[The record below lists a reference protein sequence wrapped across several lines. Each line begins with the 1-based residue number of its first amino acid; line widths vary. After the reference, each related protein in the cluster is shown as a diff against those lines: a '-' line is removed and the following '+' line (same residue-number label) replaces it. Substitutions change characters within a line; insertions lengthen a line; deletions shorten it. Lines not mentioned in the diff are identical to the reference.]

1 MGYQCS
7 FAERMVSRTGL
18 PRDDQES
25 TKYENTLV
33 VQQVAAAGSP
43 LRSTST
49 LVSSFALAAGLHRR

>member
-25 TKYENTLV
+25 TKTLV
-33 VQQVAAAGSP
+33 VQQVAAAGIAIVP
-43 LRSTST
+43 YVV
-49 LVSSFALAAGLHRR
+49 LVL